1 MQPPRHR
8 KPRLLSLSVI
18 ITLLLIITTFVV
30 IPPLNPSLV
39 FQSSADTNNNKTSAT
54 IMILRTSTN
63 YNNNRNNNR
72 KVSLEPSNTTVA
84 SSSSFLVVQKSKNE
98 RLVSPSS
105 SNLTKS
111 NLVWSIN
118 RTFYTYTNT
127 KIKSQLINLENNSD
141 SNNNNNNN
149 NTSLAGNIFNRDINI
164 ALIAPTFT
172 AAAYDDNSFYT
183 FYNLY
188 SNTSAATN
196 VTSNLNLLSRKITNH
211 DTLRASLVMLKLVDN
226 LKLIDP
232 HSHITILT
240 DADVDNGSLFNN
252 KNHDNNIYDLAI
264 LGHQEYVTQQEYDN
278 LKKFVTNGG
287 TMMLLDGN
295 VFFAE
300 VKYNAHT
307 KTESL
312 VKGHWWAFN
321 GKSAWR
327 SVGERWPQETSQWVG
342 SNYLCYRCVSAFG
355 NDPFEYTPHEEQY
368 ISNHND
374 SILLNYDAIITGKTK
389 IDNKQ
394 PMIATYELNY
404 QKGKVVALGIFSDDV
419 IDNTKFNKFFDNLL
433 IKYIATTRL

>member
-1 MQPPRHR
+1 MQFPRRR
-8 KPRLLSLSVI
+8 KSQLLSIS
-18 ITLLLIITTFVV
+18 ITLTLVLIIATMVV
-30 IPPLNPSLV
+30 KPPVNYGLVADVSSNVLN
-39 FQSSADTNNNKTSAT
+39 SSNN
-54 IMILRTSTN
+54 
-63 YNNNRNNNR
+63 
-72 KVSLEPSNTTVA
+72 
-84 SSSSFLVVQKSKNE
+84 
-98 RLVSPSS
+98 
-105 SNLTKS
+105 NLTKS
-111 NLVWSIN
+111 AAVVVRANQ
-118 RTFYTYTNT
+118 TYYIDTNT
-127 KIKSQLINLENNSD
+127 KSKNQLANLENSIHSYNK
-141 SNNNNNNN
+141 NNN
-149 NTSLAGNIFNRDINI
+149 SSKDGRFNKTINNI

-183 FYNLY
+183 FYKLY
-188 SNTSAATN
+188 NKTPVGAN
-196 VTSNLNLLSRKITNH
+196 ITSNLGLLSRNITNR
-211 DTLRASLVMLKLVDN
+211 DILRASVVMLELVDN
-226 LKLIDP
+226 LKLINP
-232 HSHITILT
+232 NSHITILT

-252 KNHDNNIYDLAI
+252 SNYNNNIYDVAV

-321 GKSAWR
+321 GKSAWH
-327 SVGERWPQETSQWVG
+327 SVGERWAQETSQWVG

-355 NDPFEYTPHEEQY
+355 NDPFEYIPHEEQY

-374 SILLNYDAIITGKTK
+374 SILLDYDAVIKSKIK

-394 PMIATYELNY
+394 PMIATYELKY

-419 IDNTKFNKFFDNLL
+419 IDNATFNKFFDRLL
-433 IKYIATTRL
+433 TKYARNTGI

>member
-1 MQPPRHR
+1 MQAAR
-8 KPRLLSLSVI
+8 RLKSRLSSLLII
-18 ITLLLIITTFVV
+18 ITLVLVITTFTV
-30 IPPLNPSLV
+30 ISPVNRNLV
-39 FQSSADTNNNKTSAT
+39 SQSSAYINNNKSNAG
-54 IMILRTSTN
+54 IVVMRTSNN
-63 YNNNRNNNR
+63 YNNNSRNYNR
-72 KVSLEPSNTTVA
+72 KVSLEQLNAAAATP
-84 SSSSFLVVQKSKNE
+84 SSFLVVQKNKHE
-98 RLVSPSS
+98 G

-111 NLVWSIN
+111 TLVIKVN
-118 RTFYTYTNT
+118 RTLYTSTSSKTNY
-127 KIKSQLINLENNSD
+127 ND
-141 SNNNNNNN
+141 SLGDGILNK
-149 NTSLAGNIFNRDINI
+149 GVNI
-164 ALIAPTFT
+164 ALLAPTFT
-172 AAAYDDNSFYT
+172 AAAYDDNSFYA

-188 SNTSAATN
+188 SHTLVGTN
-196 VTSNLNLLSRKITNH
+196 VTSNLNLLSRKVTDE
-211 DTLRASLVMLKLVDN
+211 DTLKASVVMLKLIDN

-240 DADVDNGSLFNN
+240 DADVDNGSLF
-252 KNHDNNIYDLAI
+252 KDNNNNLYDLAI

-295 VFFAE
+295 VFYAE
-300 VKYNAHT
+300 VKYNPHT

-327 SVGERWPQETSQWVG
+327 SIGERWPKETSQWVG

-355 NDPFEYTPHEEQY
+355 NDLFEYRPHEEQY

-374 SILLNYDAIITGKTK
+374 SILLNYDAEIGKAK
-389 IDNKQ
+389 IDNNR

-419 IDNTKFNKFFDNLL
+419 IGNATFNKFFDRLL
-433 IKYIATTRL
+433 TKYARNTGI

>member
-1 MQPPRHR
+1 MQFPRRR
-8 KPRLLSLSVI
+8 KSQLLSIS
-18 ITLLLIITTFVV
+18 ITLTLVLIIATMVV
-30 IPPLNPSLV
+30 KPPVNYGLVADVSSNVLN
-39 FQSSADTNNNKTSAT
+39 SSNN
-54 IMILRTSTN
+54 
-63 YNNNRNNNR
+63 
-72 KVSLEPSNTTVA
+72 
-84 SSSSFLVVQKSKNE
+84 
-98 RLVSPSS
+98 
-105 SNLTKS
+105 NLTKS
-111 NLVWSIN
+111 AAVVVRANQ
-118 RTFYTYTNT
+118 TYYIDTNT
-127 KIKSQLINLENNSD
+127 KSKNQLANLENSIHSYNK
-141 SNNNNNNN
+141 NNN
-149 NTSLAGNIFNRDINI
+149 SSKDGRFNKTINNI

-183 FYNLY
+183 FYKLY
-188 SNTSAATN
+188 NKIPVGAN
-196 VTSNLNLLSRKITNH
+196 ITSNLGLLSKNITSR
-211 DTLRASLVMLKLVDN
+211 DILRASVVMLELVDN
-226 LKLIDP
+226 LKLINP
-232 HSHITILT
+232 NSHITILT

-252 KNHDNNIYDLAI
+252 SNNNNNIYDVAI
-264 LGHQEYVTQQEYDN
+264 LGHQEYVTQKEYDN

-321 GKSAWR
+321 GKSAWH
-327 SVGERWPQETSQWVG
+327 SVGERWAQETSQWVG
-342 SNYLCYRCVSAFG
+342 SNYLCYRCVSVFG

-374 SILLNYDAIITGKTK
+374 SILLNYDAIIKGKIK

-419 IDNTKFNKFFDNLL
+419 IDNTKFNKFFDRLL
-433 IKYIATTRL
+433 TKYATNTGI